1 MYFLVS
7 LSIADYKPWR
17 EGMDIC
23 KKKNAYP
30 IGNITLSDSTLSC
43 VDLNNT
49 DPRWI
54 GIVRDQFIG
63 TDHGKNIGIIMY
75 MTCSTRIL
83 SSERK

>member
-1 MYFLVS
+1 MHFLGS
-7 LSIADYKPWR
+7 LSLADYKSWR

-23 KKKNAYP
+23 KTKSAYL

-63 TDHGKNIGIIMY
+63 TDHGKNMDII
-75 MTCSTRIL
+75 
-83 SSERK
+83 